1 MLGETERRI
10 RYWVAGLRAAG
21 AAVYA
26 LALVIALF
34 LLAAFGFGEMRE
46 GMVLG
51 PRLVGRS
58 IGLDPV
64 LVIFVVLTGAI
75 RLVAPTF
82 CSPSR
87 SRPC

>member
-1 MLGETERRI
+1 MP
-10 RYWVAGLRAAG
+10 RAR
-21 AAVYA
+21 AVYA

-82 CSPSR
+82 GSPSR